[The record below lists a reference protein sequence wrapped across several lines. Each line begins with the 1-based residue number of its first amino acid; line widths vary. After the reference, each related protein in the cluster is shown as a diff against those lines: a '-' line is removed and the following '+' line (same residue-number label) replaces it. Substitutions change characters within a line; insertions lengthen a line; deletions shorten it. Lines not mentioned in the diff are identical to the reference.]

1 MEVQQETR
9 IFLKYKRKKEC
20 WVCSF
25 CDTENENNK
34 CYLCGALR
42 RPDSVVRP
50 TWDNMLN
57 TYDNVVANVSDDM
70 KEIKYEYSE
79 NKDIGNVVG
88 RVISWLM
95 IFLMIISIIVIVSF
109 FCS

>member
-1 MEVQQETR
+1 MGVQPETK

-42 RPDSVVRP
+42 RHDSVVRP
-50 TWDNMLN
+50 TWDNMIHSFDKVVPERGN
-57 TYDNVVANVSDDM
+57 DMPEIQYD
-70 KEIKYEYSE
+70 YSE
-79 NKDIGNVVG
+79 NKGVGNVVG
-88 RVISWLM
+88 LIVAWVVI
-95 IFLMIISIIVIVSF
+95 IFILILIIVNFS
-109 FCS
+109 